1 MVSEPEPFAEGSPSL
16 VTDVSGATWTPLF
29 RRKCSFDPGY
39 FFKVMN
45 NLILNPNINS
55 SWLFRADILLERD
68 GTQALSQDI
77 EGEVDATS
85 PIPVPI
91 LVQFTG
97 FRLDKL
103 LVRRLIPRNP
113 QRDPPLDQ
121 TCLIYHSNETGEMET
136 SSSMVVYKPHVSSHS
151 DVPFYHPK
159 VSAVAFLHEWDA
171 KSGEGTVSI
180 HYNFFDDYSSS
191 PKLVRTA
198 LHLLSTLH
206 KHGEG
211 AKEGYVKR
219 VQHDT
224 VIPQATVQS
233 TYTRLKKKYARKL
246 IEGWVEVTDPTKHC
260 FEDLGI
266 AAFLIEL
273 WAQMYR
279 DSHFPGFVDIGCGNG
294 LLVHIL
300 RQEGYLG
307 WGFDARRR
315 KSWDNFT
322 DRIDPTSEKN
332 TGQSLRQLVLLP
344 SVLQDQSQQYDEL
357 AQQVH
362 DGMFPQGT
370 FIISNHADEL
380 TPWTPV
386 LAAISDC
393 PFIMIPCCSHDL
405 SGARF
410 RAAAPKDKG
419 KSTSAYSSLVE
430 WVKQIAYDCG
440 WNVET
445 EMLRIPSTRNTG
457 IIGRHRPQESRLTD
471 IMSYGKKDE
480 DADLGLVKV
489 DRTQVFQEAR
499 LFNSSPIQP
508 RRCRILLTKIALLL
522 YTGEKFPTNEATTL
536 FFGISKLFQNK
547 DASLRQMVHLV
558 IKELANSAEDII
570 MVTSTI
576 MKDTGGS
583 TDAIYRPNAIR
594 ALCRIIDATTV
605 QSIER
610 VMKTAIVDKNP
621 SVSSAALVSSYHLL
635 PIAKDVVRRWQSETQ
650 EAAAS
655 TKSSG
660 GFSLGFSSSSGSL
673 PVNNSTMT
681 QYHAI
686 GLLYQMRS
694 HDRMALVKMVQQ
706 FGAAGAVKSPA
717 AIVML
722 VRLAAQ
728 LAEEDQSL
736 RKPMMQLLDGWL
748 RHKSEMVNFEAA
760 KAICDMRDV
769 TDAEVTQAVHVLQ
782 LFLSSP
788 RAVTKFAALRI
799 LHNFAS
805 FKPNAVNV
813 CNPDIEALI
822 SNANRS
828 IATFAITT
836 LLKTGNEASVDRLM
850 KQISSFMSEITDEFK
865 ITIVEAIRTLCLK
878 FPSKQA
884 GMLAFL
890 SGILRDEGGYEFK
903 RAVVESMFDL
913 IKFVPDSK
921 EDALAHLCEFI
932 EDCEFTKLAVRIL
945 HLLGLEGPKTSQP
958 TKYIR
963 YIYNRVVLENA
974 IVRAAAVTALA
985 KFGVGQKDPEVKRS
999 VDVLLTRCLDDVDDE
1014 VRDRAALN
1022 LRLMHEEDD
1031 LGERFIKNENMF
1043 SLQYFEHQLVTYVTS
1058 DDKSAFDI
1066 PFDISKIPVVTREQ
1080 ADAEDRTKKLT
1091 ASTPSLKPP
1100 KTGPSKAPSTGAE
1113 AQASAAAAAQKYAQ
1127 ELMSISYM
1135 KEFGGLLKSSSVVEL
1150 TEAETEYVVTLVKH
1164 IFKEHIVLQYEI
1176 KNTLPSTVLENVTV
1190 VATPSDEEE
1199 LEEVFIIP
1207 AEKLE
1212 TDEPGKVYVA
1222 FKKTGGEGSMPTSS
1236 FSNVL
1241 KFTSK
1246 EIDPTTNEPEETG
1259 YDDEYEVAE
1268 FDLAGSDYVIP
1279 AFAGNFNHIW
1289 EQVGA
1294 AGEEAEETLQL
1305 SSMKSIAGMYLLS
1318 RDLVLRQP
1326 TDVMGSDATE
1336 QLAKALSLQPL
1347 EGTDVPISQ
1356 TTHQLK
1362 LLGKTVNG
1370 GRVVANIR
1378 MAYSSKSGVTTK
1390 ITVRSEEE
1398 NVAALIVASV
1408 A

>member
-1 MVSEPEPFAEGSPSL
+1 
-16 VTDVSGATWTPLF
+16 
-29 RRKCSFDPGY
+29 
-39 FFKVMN
+39 
-45 NLILNPNINS
+45 
-55 SWLFRADILLERD
+55 
-68 GTQALSQDI
+68 
-77 EGEVDATS
+77 
-85 PIPVPI
+85 
-91 LVQFTG
+91 
-97 FRLDKL
+97 
-103 LVRRLIPRNP
+103 
-113 QRDPPLDQ
+113 
-121 TCLIYHSNETGEMET
+121 
-136 SSSMVVYKPHVSSHS
+136 
-151 DVPFYHPK
+151 
-159 VSAVAFLHEWDA
+159 
-171 KSGEGTVSI
+171 
-180 HYNFFDDYSSS
+180 
-191 PKLVRTA
+191 
-198 LHLLSTLH
+198 
-206 KHGEG
+206 
-211 AKEGYVKR
+211 
-219 VQHDT
+219 
-224 VIPQATVQS
+224 
-233 TYTRLKKKYARKL
+233 
-246 IEGWVEVTDPTKHC
+246 
-260 FEDLGI
+260 
-266 AAFLIEL
+266 
-273 WAQMYR
+273 
-279 DSHFPGFVDIGCGNG
+279 
-294 LLVHIL
+294 
-300 RQEGYLG
+300 
-307 WGFDARRR
+307 
-315 KSWDNFT
+315 
-322 DRIDPTSEKN
+322 
-332 TGQSLRQLVLLP
+332 
-344 SVLQDQSQQYDEL
+344 
-357 AQQVH
+357 
-362 DGMFPQGT
+362 
-370 FIISNHADEL
+370 
-380 TPWTPV
+380 
-386 LAAISDC
+386 
-393 PFIMIPCCSHDL
+393 
-405 SGARF
+405 
-410 RAAAPKDKG
+410 
-419 KSTSAYSSLVE
+419 
-430 WVKQIAYDCG
+430 
-440 WNVET
+440 
-445 EMLRIPSTRNTG
+445 
-457 IIGRHRPQESRLTD
+457 
-471 IMSYGKKDE
+471 MSYGKKDE
-480 DADLGLVKV
+480 DADTGMVKV

-547 DASLRQMVHLV
+547 DPSLRQMVHLV
-558 IKELANSAEDII
+558 IKELAHSAEDII

-583 TDAIYRPNAIR
+583 TDIIYRPNAIR
-594 ALCRIIDATTV
+594 ALCRIIDASTV

-621 SVSSAALVSSYHLL
+621 SVSSAALISSYHLL

-660 GFSLGFSSSSGSL
+660 GFSLGFSSSSGQI

-686 GLLYQMRS
+686 GLLYQMRM

-706 FGAAGAVKSPA
+706 FGAPGAVKSPA
-717 AIVML
+717 AIVLL

-728 LAEEDQSL
+728 LAEEDPSL

-769 TDAEVTQAVHVLQ
+769 TDAEVSQAVHVLQ
-782 LFLSSP
+782 LFLTSP

-805 FKPNAVNV
+805 FKPQAVNV
-813 CNPDIEALI
+813 CNPDIELLI
-822 SNANRS
+822 SNSNRS

-850 KQISSFMSEITDEFK
+850 KQISGFMSEITDEFK

-884 GMLAFL
+884 GMLQFL
-890 SGILRDEGGYEFK
+890 SSILRDEGGYEFK

-913 IKFVPDSK
+913 IKFVPESK

-999 VDVLLTRCLDDVDDE
+999 VEVLLTRCLDDVDDE

-1022 LRLMHEEDD
+1022 LRLMAEPDD
-1031 LGERFIKNENMF
+1031 MAERFVKNENMF
-1043 SLQYFEHQLVTYVTS
+1043 ALPYFEHELVMYVTS
-1058 DDKSAFDI
+1058 DDKSAFGK
-1066 PFDISKIPVVTREQ
+1066 PFDISKVPVVTREQ

-1100 KTGPSKAPSTGAE
+1100 KVGPTKAAPTGAE
-1113 AQASAAAAAQKYAQ
+1113 AAASATAAAQKYAQ
-1127 ELMSISYM
+1127 ELLQIPEM
-1135 KEFGGLLKSSSVVEL
+1135 KEFGSVLKSSPTVEL
-1150 TEAETEYVVTLVKH
+1150 TEAETEYVVKVIKH

-1176 KNTLPSTVLENVTV
+1176 TNTLDSTVLENVSV
-1190 VATPSDEEE
+1190 VATPSEEEE
-1199 LEEVFIIP
+1199 LEELFIIE
-1207 AEKLE
+1207 AEKLVQN
-1212 TDEPGKVYVA
+1212 EPGKVYVA
-1222 FKKTGGEGSMPTSS
+1222 FRKVNGEGSLPIST
-1236 FSNVL
+1236 FSNTL

-1279 AFAGNFNHIW
+1279 TFAGNFNHIW

-1305 SSMKSIAGMYLLS
+1305 SGIKSIA
-1318 RDLVLRQP
+1318 
-1326 TDVMGSDATE
+1326 DATE
-1336 QLAKALSLQPL
+1336 QLAKTLSLQPL
-1347 EGTDVPISQ
+1347 EGTDVPVNQ
-1356 TTHQLK
+1356 TTHTLK

-1370 GRVVANIR
+1370 GKVVGNVR
-1378 MAYSSKSGVTTK
+1378 MAYSAKSGVTTK
-1390 ITVRSEEE
+1390 ITIRAEEE
-1398 NVAALIVASV
+1398 GVAPLVVASV

>member
-1 MVSEPEPFAEGSPSL
+1 
-16 VTDVSGATWTPLF
+16 
-29 RRKCSFDPGY
+29 
-39 FFKVMN
+39 
-45 NLILNPNINS
+45 
-55 SWLFRADILLERD
+55 
-68 GTQALSQDI
+68 
-77 EGEVDATS
+77 
-85 PIPVPI
+85 
-91 LVQFTG
+91 
-97 FRLDKL
+97 
-103 LVRRLIPRNP
+103 
-113 QRDPPLDQ
+113 
-121 TCLIYHSNETGEMET
+121 
-136 SSSMVVYKPHVSSHS
+136 
-151 DVPFYHPK
+151 
-159 VSAVAFLHEWDA
+159 
-171 KSGEGTVSI
+171 
-180 HYNFFDDYSSS
+180 
-191 PKLVRTA
+191 
-198 LHLLSTLH
+198 
-206 KHGEG
+206 
-211 AKEGYVKR
+211 
-219 VQHDT
+219 
-224 VIPQATVQS
+224 
-233 TYTRLKKKYARKL
+233 
-246 IEGWVEVTDPTKHC
+246 
-260 FEDLGI
+260 
-266 AAFLIEL
+266 
-273 WAQMYR
+273 
-279 DSHFPGFVDIGCGNG
+279 
-294 LLVHIL
+294 
-300 RQEGYLG
+300 
-307 WGFDARRR
+307 
-315 KSWDNFT
+315 
-322 DRIDPTSEKN
+322 
-332 TGQSLRQLVLLP
+332 
-344 SVLQDQSQQYDEL
+344 
-357 AQQVH
+357 
-362 DGMFPQGT
+362 
-370 FIISNHADEL
+370 
-380 TPWTPV
+380 
-386 LAAISDC
+386 
-393 PFIMIPCCSHDL
+393 
-405 SGARF
+405 
-410 RAAAPKDKG
+410 
-419 KSTSAYSSLVE
+419 
-430 WVKQIAYDCG
+430 
-440 WNVET
+440 
-445 EMLRIPSTRNTG
+445 
-457 IIGRHRPQESRLTD
+457 
-471 IMSYGKKDE
+471 MSYGKKDE

-522 YTGEKFPTNEATTL
+522 YTGESFPTNEATTL

-558 IKELANSAEDII
+558 IKELAHSAEDII

-583 TDAIYRPNAIR
+583 TEAIYRPNAIR
-594 ALCRIIDATTV
+594 ALCRIMDAQTI

-621 SVSSAALVSSYHLL
+621 SVSSAALVSSYHFL

-655 TKSSG
+655 SKSSG
-660 GFSLGFSSSSGSL
+660 GFSLGFSSSSSSMPL
-673 PVNNSTMT
+673 NNSTMT

-686 GLLYQMRS
+686 GLLYLMRS

-706 FGAAGAVKSPA
+706 FGAPGAVKSPA

-722 VRLAAQ
+722 VRLAAE
-728 LAEEDQSL
+728 LAEVDPSL

-748 RHKSEMVNFEAA
+748 RHKSEMVNFEAC

-799 LHNFAS
+799 LHQFAS
-805 FKPNAVNV
+805 FKPQAVNV

-822 SNANRS
+822 SNSNRS

-850 KQISSFMSEITDEFK
+850 KQISGFMSEITDEFK

-884 GMLAFL
+884 GMLTFL

-921 EDALAHLCEFI
+921 EEALAHLCEFI

-1031 LGERFIKNENMF
+1031 MGDKFIKNENMF
-1043 SLQYFEHQLVTYVTS
+1043 LLPSLERELVMYVTA
-1058 DDKSAFDI
+1058 DDKSGFDT

-1100 KTGPSKAPSTGAE
+1100 KTGPTKTAATGAE
-1113 AQASAAAAAQKYAQ
+1113 AQASTAAAAAKVAE
-1127 ELMSISYM
+1127 ELMSIPEI
-1135 KEFGGLLKSSSVVEL
+1135 KAFGNVLKSSPVIEL
-1150 TEAETEYVVTLVKH
+1150 TEAETEYVVTVVKH
-1164 IFKEHIVLQYEI
+1164 IFKEHVLFQYEV
-1176 KNTLPSTVLENVTV
+1176 KNTLDATVLENVSIM
-1190 VATPSDEEE
+1190 ATPAEEDE
-1199 LEEVFIIP
+1199 LEEEFIIP
-1207 AEKLE
+1207 ADKLA
-1212 TDEPGKVYVA
+1212 TNEPGKVYVA
-1222 FKKTGGEGSMPTSS
+1222 FKKVNGDGSLPTSS
-1236 FSNVL
+1236 FTNIL
-1241 KFTSK
+1241 KFTTK
-1246 EIDPTTNEPEETG
+1246 EIDPTTNEPEDSG
-1259 YDDEYEVAE
+1259 YDDEYEVGD

-1279 AFAGNFNHIW
+1279 VYAGNFNHLW
-1289 EQVGA
+1289 ESIGA
-1294 AGEEAEETLQL
+1294 AGEEASETLQL
-1305 SSMKSIAGMYLLS
+1305 SSMSSIA
-1318 RDLVLRQP
+1318 
-1326 TDVMGSDATE
+1326 DATE
-1336 QLAKALSLQPL
+1336 QLAKALSLQAL
-1347 EGTDVPISQ
+1347 EGTDVPVNQ

-1370 GRVVANIR
+1370 GRVIANVR

-1398 NVAALIVASV
+1398 NVAAMVVASV

>member
-1 MVSEPEPFAEGSPSL
+1 
-16 VTDVSGATWTPLF
+16 
-29 RRKCSFDPGY
+29 
-39 FFKVMN
+39 
-45 NLILNPNINS
+45 
-55 SWLFRADILLERD
+55 
-68 GTQALSQDI
+68 
-77 EGEVDATS
+77 
-85 PIPVPI
+85 
-91 LVQFTG
+91 
-97 FRLDKL
+97 
-103 LVRRLIPRNP
+103 
-113 QRDPPLDQ
+113 
-121 TCLIYHSNETGEMET
+121 
-136 SSSMVVYKPHVSSHS
+136 
-151 DVPFYHPK
+151 
-159 VSAVAFLHEWDA
+159 
-171 KSGEGTVSI
+171 
-180 HYNFFDDYSSS
+180 
-191 PKLVRTA
+191 
-198 LHLLSTLH
+198 
-206 KHGEG
+206 
-211 AKEGYVKR
+211 
-219 VQHDT
+219 
-224 VIPQATVQS
+224 
-233 TYTRLKKKYARKL
+233 
-246 IEGWVEVTDPTKHC
+246 
-260 FEDLGI
+260 
-266 AAFLIEL
+266 
-273 WAQMYR
+273 
-279 DSHFPGFVDIGCGNG
+279 
-294 LLVHIL
+294 
-300 RQEGYLG
+300 
-307 WGFDARRR
+307 
-315 KSWDNFT
+315 
-322 DRIDPTSEKN
+322 
-332 TGQSLRQLVLLP
+332 
-344 SVLQDQSQQYDEL
+344 
-357 AQQVH
+357 
-362 DGMFPQGT
+362 
-370 FIISNHADEL
+370 
-380 TPWTPV
+380 
-386 LAAISDC
+386 
-393 PFIMIPCCSHDL
+393 
-405 SGARF
+405 
-410 RAAAPKDKG
+410 
-419 KSTSAYSSLVE
+419 
-430 WVKQIAYDCG
+430 
-440 WNVET
+440 
-445 EMLRIPSTRNTG
+445 
-457 IIGRHRPQESRLTD
+457 
-471 IMSYGKKDE
+471 MSYGKKDE
-480 DADLGLVKV
+480 DAELGLVKV

-583 TDAIYRPNAIR
+583 TEAIFRPNAIR

-621 SVSSAALVSSYHLL
+621 SVASAALVSSYHLL

-650 EAAAS
+650 EAAAT

-660 GFSLGFSSSSGSL
+660 GFSLGFSSSNNQL
-673 PVNNSTMT
+673 PVNNSTMP

-686 GLLYQMRS
+686 GLLYQMRM

-706 FGAAGAVKSPA
+706 FGAAGAVKSSA
-717 AIVML
+717 AIVLL

-728 LAEEDQSL
+728 LAEEDASL

-769 TDAEVTQAVHVLQ
+769 TDAEVSQAVHVLQ
-782 LFLSSP
+782 LFLTSP

-813 CNPDIEALI
+813 CNPDIELLI
-822 SNANRS
+822 SNSNRS

-850 KQISSFMSEITDEFK
+850 KHISSFMSEITDEFK

-913 IKFVPDSK
+913 IKFVPESK

-1022 LRLMHEEDD
+1022 LSLMHEDD
-1031 LGERFIKNENMF
+1031 ELATQFVKNGRPLTTPSTSPRFPSSPGSRPTPRTGPRSSQRRPPRS
-1043 SLQYFEHQLVTYVTS
+1043 SLPKVGPT
-1058 DDKSAFDI
+1058 KSA
-1066 PFDISKIPVVTREQ
+1066 
-1080 ADAEDRTKKLT
+1080 
-1091 ASTPSLKPP
+1091 AS
-1100 KTGPSKAPSTGAE
+1100 GAE
-1113 AQASAAAAAQKYAQ
+1113 AAASASAAAQRYAQ
-1127 ELMSISYM
+1127 ELMEIPEM
-1135 KEFGGLLKSSSVVEL
+1135 KEFGSVLKSSPVMEL
-1150 TEAETEYVVTLVKH
+1150 TEAETEYVVTVVKH
-1164 IFKEHIVLQYEI
+1164 IFKEHIVLQYEV
-1176 KNTLPSTVLENVTV
+1176 KNTLPATVLENVSV
-1190 VATPSDEEE
+1190 VATPAEEEE
-1199 LEEVFIIP
+1199 LEEVFIIQ
-1207 AEKLE
+1207 AESLA

-1222 FKKTGGEGSMPTSS
+1222 FQKVGGEGSLPVSS
-1236 FSNVL
+1236 FSNIL

-1259 YDDEYEVAE
+1259 YDDEYEVSE
-1268 FDLAGSDYVIP
+1268 FDLAGSDYVVP

-1305 SSMKSIAGMYLLS
+1305 SGMKSIA
-1318 RDLVLRQP
+1318 
-1326 TDVMGSDATE
+1326 DATE
-1336 QLAKALSLQPL
+1336 QLAKTLSLQPL
-1347 EGTDVPISQ
+1347 DGTDVPVNQ
-1356 TTHQLK
+1356 TTHTLK
-1362 LLGKTVNG
+1362 LFGKTIAG
-1370 GRVVANIR
+1370 GKVVANVR

-1398 NVAALIVASV
+1398 GVAALVIASV

>member
-1 MVSEPEPFAEGSPSL
+1 
-16 VTDVSGATWTPLF
+16 
-29 RRKCSFDPGY
+29 
-39 FFKVMN
+39 
-45 NLILNPNINS
+45 
-55 SWLFRADILLERD
+55 
-68 GTQALSQDI
+68 
-77 EGEVDATS
+77 
-85 PIPVPI
+85 
-91 LVQFTG
+91 
-97 FRLDKL
+97 
-103 LVRRLIPRNP
+103 
-113 QRDPPLDQ
+113 
-121 TCLIYHSNETGEMET
+121 
-136 SSSMVVYKPHVSSHS
+136 
-151 DVPFYHPK
+151 
-159 VSAVAFLHEWDA
+159 
-171 KSGEGTVSI
+171 
-180 HYNFFDDYSSS
+180 
-191 PKLVRTA
+191 
-198 LHLLSTLH
+198 
-206 KHGEG
+206 
-211 AKEGYVKR
+211 
-219 VQHDT
+219 
-224 VIPQATVQS
+224 
-233 TYTRLKKKYARKL
+233 
-246 IEGWVEVTDPTKHC
+246 
-260 FEDLGI
+260 
-266 AAFLIEL
+266 
-273 WAQMYR
+273 
-279 DSHFPGFVDIGCGNG
+279 
-294 LLVHIL
+294 
-300 RQEGYLG
+300 
-307 WGFDARRR
+307 
-315 KSWDNFT
+315 
-322 DRIDPTSEKN
+322 
-332 TGQSLRQLVLLP
+332 
-344 SVLQDQSQQYDEL
+344 
-357 AQQVH
+357 
-362 DGMFPQGT
+362 
-370 FIISNHADEL
+370 
-380 TPWTPV
+380 
-386 LAAISDC
+386 
-393 PFIMIPCCSHDL
+393 
-405 SGARF
+405 
-410 RAAAPKDKG
+410 
-419 KSTSAYSSLVE
+419 
-430 WVKQIAYDCG
+430 
-440 WNVET
+440 
-445 EMLRIPSTRNTG
+445 
-457 IIGRHRPQESRLTD
+457 
-471 IMSYGKKDE
+471 MSYGKKDE

-489 DRTQVFQEAR
+489 DRVQVFQEGGSSRYGDPAR

-522 YTGEKFPTNEATTL
+522 YTGEKFPTREATDL

-558 IKELANSAEDII
+558 IKEIANSAEDII

-655 TKSSG
+655 SKSSG
-660 GFSLGFSSSSGSL
+660 GFLGGFSSGSGSI
-673 PVNNSTMT
+673 PTNNSTMA

-686 GLLYQMRS
+686 GLLYQIRS

-706 FGAAGAVKSPA
+706 YSQPGTVKSPA
-717 AIVML
+717 ATVML

-728 LAEEDQSL
+728 LAEEDPSL
-736 RKPMMQLLDGWL
+736 RKPMMTLLDGWL

-769 TDAEVTQAVHVLQ
+769 TDNEVTQAVHVLQ

-805 FKPNAVNV
+805 FKPQAVAI
-813 CNPDIEALI
+813 CNPDVELLI
-822 SNANRS
+822 SNSNRS

-850 KQISSFMSEITDEFK
+850 KQISGFMSEITDEFK

-890 SGILRDEGGYEFK
+890 SGILRDEGGYDFK

-913 IKFVPDSK
+913 IKFVPESK

-1022 LRLMHEEDD
+1022 LRLMHQEDETA
-1031 LGERFIKNENMF
+1031 ERFIKNENMF
-1043 SLQYFEHQLVTYVTS
+1043 SLPYFEHQLVMYVTS
-1058 DDKSAFDI
+1058 DDKSTFDTSFDVSSI
-1066 PFDISKIPVVTREQ
+1066 PIVTREQ

-1091 ASTPSLKPP
+1091 ATTPSLKPP
-1100 KTGPSKAPSTGAE
+1100 KAGPTKTPTTGAE
-1113 AQASAAAAAQKYAQ
+1113 AQASAAAAQQKHSQ
-1127 ELMSISYM
+1127 ELLAIPEL
-1135 KEFGGLLKSSSVVEL
+1135 KEFGAVLKSSPVVEL
-1150 TEAETEYVVTLVKH
+1150 TEAETEYVVSVVKH
-1164 IFKEHIVLQYEI
+1164 LFKEHVVLQFEV
-1176 KNTLPSTVLENVTV
+1176 KNTLPATVLENVSV

-1199 LEEVFIIP
+1199 LEEVFILQ
-1207 AEKLE
+1207 AEKLP

-1222 FKKTGGEGSMPTSS
+1222 FQKVNGEGSMPTST
-1236 FSNVL
+1236 FSNIL

-1246 EIDPTTNEPEETG
+1246 EIDPSTNEAEDTG
-1259 YDDEYEVAE
+1259 YDDEYEIGE

-1279 AFAGNFNHIW
+1279 AFAGNFAHIW

-1294 AGEEAEETLQL
+1294 SGEEAEETLQL
-1305 SSMKSIAGMYLLS
+1305 SGINSIA
-1318 RDLVLRQP
+1318 
-1326 TDVMGSDATE
+1326 DATE
-1336 QLAKALSLQPL
+1336 QLAKTLSLQPL
-1347 EGTDVPISQ
+1347 EGTDVPLNQ

-1370 GRVVANIR
+1370 GRVVAIIR

-1398 NVAALIVASV
+1398 NVAALIIASV

>member
-1 MVSEPEPFAEGSPSL
+1 
-16 VTDVSGATWTPLF
+16 
-29 RRKCSFDPGY
+29 
-39 FFKVMN
+39 MN
-45 NLILNPNINS
+45 
-55 SWLFRADILLERD
+55 
-68 GTQALSQDI
+68 
-77 EGEVDATS
+77 
-85 PIPVPI
+85 
-91 LVQFTG
+91 
-97 FRLDKL
+97 
-103 LVRRLIPRNP
+103 
-113 QRDPPLDQ
+113 
-121 TCLIYHSNETGEMET
+121 
-136 SSSMVVYKPHVSSHS
+136 
-151 DVPFYHPK
+151 
-159 VSAVAFLHEWDA
+159 
-171 KSGEGTVSI
+171 
-180 HYNFFDDYSSS
+180 
-191 PKLVRTA
+191 
-198 LHLLSTLH
+198 
-206 KHGEG
+206 
-211 AKEGYVKR
+211 
-219 VQHDT
+219 
-224 VIPQATVQS
+224 
-233 TYTRLKKKYARKL
+233 
-246 IEGWVEVTDPTKHC
+246 
-260 FEDLGI
+260 
-266 AAFLIEL
+266 
-273 WAQMYR
+273 
-279 DSHFPGFVDIGCGNG
+279 
-294 LLVHIL
+294 
-300 RQEGYLG
+300 
-307 WGFDARRR
+307 
-315 KSWDNFT
+315 
-322 DRIDPTSEKN
+322 
-332 TGQSLRQLVLLP
+332 
-344 SVLQDQSQQYDEL
+344 
-357 AQQVH
+357 
-362 DGMFPQGT
+362 
-370 FIISNHADEL
+370 
-380 TPWTPV
+380 
-386 LAAISDC
+386 
-393 PFIMIPCCSHDL
+393 
-405 SGARF
+405 
-410 RAAAPKDKG
+410 
-419 KSTSAYSSLVE
+419 
-430 WVKQIAYDCG
+430 
-440 WNVET
+440 
-445 EMLRIPSTRNTG
+445 
-457 IIGRHRPQESRLTD
+457 
-471 IMSYGKKDE
+471 YGKKDE
-480 DADLGLVKV
+480 DADTGLVKV

-558 IKELANSAEDII
+558 IKELAHSAEDII

-583 TDAIYRPNAIR
+583 TDIIFRPNAIR

-660 GFSLGFSSSSGSL
+660 GFSLGFSSSSGQL

-686 GLLYQMRS
+686 GLLYQMRM

-728 LAEEDQSL
+728 LAEEDAGL

-760 KAICDMRDV
+760 KAICDLRDV
-769 TDAEVTQAVHVLQ
+769 TDAEVAQAVHVLQ
-782 LFLSSP
+782 LFLTSP

-805 FKPNAVNV
+805 FKPEAVHV
-813 CNPDIEALI
+813 CNPDIELLI
-822 SNANRS
+822 SNSNRS

-850 KQISSFMSEITDEFK
+850 KQISGFMSEITDEFK

-884 GMLAFL
+884 GMLQFL

-945 HLLGLEGPKTSQP
+945 HLLGVEGPKTSQP

-999 VDVLLTRCLDDVDDE
+999 VQVLLTRCLDDVDDE

-1022 LRLMHEEDD
+1022 LRLMSEED
-1031 LGERFIKNENMF
+1031 EMAAKFVKNDSMF
-1043 SLQYFEHQLVTYVTS
+1043 SLPYFEHQLVMYVTS
-1058 DDKSAFDI
+1058 DDKSTFESA
-1066 PFDISKIPVVTREQ
+1066 FDISKIPVVTREQ

-1100 KTGPSKAPSTGAE
+1100 KVTAAKTAPTGAE
-1113 AQASAAAAAQKYAQ
+1113 AAASATAAAQQYAQ
-1127 ELMSISYM
+1127 ELMNIPEM
-1135 KEFGGLLKSSSVVEL
+1135 KEFGSVLKSSSVVEL
-1150 TEAETEYVVTLVKH
+1150 TEAETEYVVKVVKH
-1164 IFKEHIVLQYEI
+1164 IFKEHIVLQYDI
-1176 KNTLPSTVLENVTV
+1176 TNTLDSVVLENVSV
-1190 VATPSDEEE
+1190 LAGPSDEEE
-1199 LEEVFIIP
+1199 LEEVFIIE
-1207 AEKLE
+1207 AEKLAQN
-1212 TDEPGKVYVA
+1212 EPGKVYVA
-1222 FKKTGGEGSMPTSS
+1222 FKKAAGEDSLPVVS
-1236 FSNVL
+1236 FTNTL

-1246 EIDPTTNEPEETG
+1246 EIDPSTNEPEESG

-1279 AFAGNFNHIW
+1279 TYASNFAHLW

-1305 SSMKSIAGMYLLS
+1305 SGMKSIAE
-1318 RDLVLRQP
+1318 
-1326 TDVMGSDATE
+1326 ATE
-1336 QLAKALSLQPL
+1336 QLAKTLSLQPL
-1347 EGTDVPISQ
+1347 EGTDVPVNQ
-1356 TTHQLK
+1356 TTHTLK
-1362 LLGKTVNG
+1362 LLGKSVNG
-1370 GRVVANIR
+1370 GKVVSNIR
-1378 MAYSSKSGVTTK
+1378 MAYSAKSGVTTK
-1390 ITVRSEEE
+1390 ITVRAEEE
-1398 NVAALIVASV
+1398 GVAALVIASV

>member
-1 MVSEPEPFAEGSPSL
+1 MS
-16 VTDVSGATWTPLF
+16 
-29 RRKCSFDPGY
+29 Y
-39 FFKVMN
+39 
-45 NLILNPNINS
+45 
-55 SWLFRADILLERD
+55 
-68 GTQALSQDI
+68 
-77 EGEVDATS
+77 
-85 PIPVPI
+85 
-91 LVQFTG
+91 
-97 FRLDKL
+97 
-103 LVRRLIPRNP
+103 
-113 QRDPPLDQ
+113 
-121 TCLIYHSNETGEMET
+121 
-136 SSSMVVYKPHVSSHS
+136 
-151 DVPFYHPK
+151 
-159 VSAVAFLHEWDA
+159 
-171 KSGEGTVSI
+171 
-180 HYNFFDDYSSS
+180 
-191 PKLVRTA
+191 
-198 LHLLSTLH
+198 
-206 KHGEG
+206 
-211 AKEGYVKR
+211 
-219 VQHDT
+219 
-224 VIPQATVQS
+224 
-233 TYTRLKKKYARKL
+233 
-246 IEGWVEVTDPTKHC
+246 
-260 FEDLGI
+260 
-266 AAFLIEL
+266 
-273 WAQMYR
+273 
-279 DSHFPGFVDIGCGNG
+279 GN
-294 LLVHIL
+294 
-300 RQEGYLG
+300 
-307 WGFDARRR
+307 
-315 KSWDNFT
+315 
-322 DRIDPTSEKN
+322 
-332 TGQSLRQLVLLP
+332 
-344 SVLQDQSQQYDEL
+344 
-357 AQQVH
+357 
-362 DGMFPQGT
+362 
-370 FIISNHADEL
+370 
-380 TPWTPV
+380 
-386 LAAISDC
+386 
-393 PFIMIPCCSHDL
+393 
-405 SGARF
+405 
-410 RAAAPKDKG
+410 
-419 KSTSAYSSLVE
+419 
-430 WVKQIAYDCG
+430 
-440 WNVET
+440 
-445 EMLRIPSTRNTG
+445 
-457 IIGRHRPQESRLTD
+457 
-471 IMSYGKKDE
+471 YGKKDE

-489 DRTQVFQEAR
+489 DRVQVFQEGVLYWESIAHSLFVITAR

-522 YTGEKFPTNEATTL
+522 YTGEKFPTREATDL

-558 IKELANSAEDII
+558 IKEIASSAEDII

-660 GFSLGFSSSSGSL
+660 GFSLGFSSSSSSL
-673 PVNNSTMT
+673 PTNNSTMT

-706 FGAAGAVKSPA
+706 FSQPGTIKSPA
-717 AIVML
+717 ATVML

-728 LAEEDQSL
+728 LAEEDPSL
-736 RKPMMQLLDGWL
+736 RKPMMTLLDGWL

-769 TDAEVTQAVHVLQ
+769 TDREVEQAVHVLQ

-805 FKPNAVNV
+805 FKPQAVNV
-813 CNPDIEALI
+813 CNPDIELLI
-822 SNANRS
+822 SNSNRS

-850 KQISSFMSEITDEFK
+850 KQISGFMSEITDEFK

-913 IKFVPDSK
+913 IKFVPESK

-999 VDVLLTRCLDDVDDE
+999 VHVLLTRCLDDVDDE

-1022 LRLMHEEDD
+1022 LRLMQDEDEEAA
-1031 LGERFIKNENMF
+1031 RFIKNENMF
-1043 SLQYFEHQLVTYVTS
+1043 SLPYFEHQLVMYVTS
-1058 DDKSAFDI
+1058 DDKSTFDTS
-1066 PFDISKIPVVTREQ
+1066 FDISSIPVVTREQ

-1091 ASTPSLKPP
+1091 ATTPSLKPP
-1100 KTGPSKAPSTGAE
+1100 KTGPTKTASTGAE
-1113 AQASAAAAAQKYAQ
+1113 AQATAAAAQQKYSQ
-1127 ELMSISYM
+1127 ELLAIPEL
-1135 KEFGGLLKSSSVVEL
+1135 KEFGAVLKSSPVVEL
-1150 TEAETEYVVTLVKH
+1150 TEAETEYVVSVVKH
-1164 IFKEHIVLQYEI
+1164 LFKEHVVLQYEV
-1176 KNTLPSTVLENVTV
+1176 KNTLPDTVLENVSV
-1190 VATPSDEEE
+1190 VAMPSDEEE
-1199 LEEVFIIP
+1199 LEEVFILQ
-1207 AEKLE
+1207 AEKLA
-1212 TDEPGKVYVA
+1212 TDVPGKVFVA
-1222 FKKTGGEGSMPTSS
+1222 FKKVNGEGSMPTST
-1236 FSNVL
+1236 FSNIL

-1246 EIDPTTNEPEETG
+1246 EIDPTTNEPEDTG
-1259 YDDEYEVAE
+1259 YDDEYEIGD
-1268 FDLAGSDYVIP
+1268 FDLSGSDYVVP
-1279 AFAGNFNHIW
+1279 AFAGNFAHIW

-1294 AGEEAEETLQL
+1294 SGEEAEETLQL
-1305 SSMKSIAGMYLLS
+1305 SGINSIA
-1318 RDLVLRQP
+1318 
-1326 TDVMGSDATE
+1326 DATE
-1336 QLAKALSLQPL
+1336 QLAKTLSLQPL
-1347 EGTDVPISQ
+1347 EGTDVPVNQ

-1398 NVAALIVASV
+1398 NVAALVIASV